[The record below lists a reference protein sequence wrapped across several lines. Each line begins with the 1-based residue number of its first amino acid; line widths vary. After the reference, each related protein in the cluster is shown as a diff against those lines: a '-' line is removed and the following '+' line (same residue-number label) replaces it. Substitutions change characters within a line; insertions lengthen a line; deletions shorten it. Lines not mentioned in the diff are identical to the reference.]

1 MSEHDFSRS
10 REVVDQFGNR
20 HYLATELARGGQG
33 VVYRTGD
40 PDLAIKQPLGADG
53 AVRPNVDMR
62 SRFQNVLC
70 LPIPSRIPISL
81 PLAVLRDEPGYVMRL
96 LSDMEP
102 LSEFALS
109 GQMQTEMAKLQVP
122 KWLAGVHDKRAML
135 SLMHYAS
142 SGSTKRRLLTLA
154 KCAGVLARLHAAGI
168 VYGDV
173 SPRNCFM
180 SRVDSREVWLIDADN
195 LRFERH
201 SGGETVYTPRYGAP
215 EVVRAVDQSRPR
227 TDAWAFSVMAF
238 EALTMLYPFMG
249 SRVLAVDDLN
259 DGWDAKSATTPLPG
273 NLEEQAYVGLMP
285 YVDDP
290 DDSSNCAIGGLPR
303 NLVLTSQL
311 ISLFQETLG
320 IGRTQ
325 PWRRPSLAFW
335 AIELARAHDRS
346 VVCPECSM
354 SYFLQHK
361 ACPYC
366 GKTKPS
372 LVRAKTL
379 RWEFVMQ
386 PSAMEVALPHRL
398 LNPFSLDLT
407 GCADYLVSIDVKHK
421 TVNHARGTD
430 PLPPGITFEFLGEGE

>member
-1 MSEHDFSRS
+1 MSEHDFSRC

-20 HYLATELARGGQG
+20 HQLATELARGGQG

-53 AVRPNVDMR
+53 AVRLNMDMR

-70 LPIPSRIPISL
+70 LPIPSRIPIAL

-96 LSDMEP
+96 LADMEP
-102 LSEFALS
+102 FSEFELS

-122 KWLAGVHDKRAML
+122 KWLAGVRDKRAML
-135 SLMHYAS
+135 RLMHYAG

-201 SGGETVYTPRYGAP
+201 RGGETVYTPRYGAP
-215 EVVRAVDQSRPR
+215 EVVQAVDQSRPR
-227 TDAWAFSVMAF
+227 TDAWAFTVMAF
-238 EALTMLYPFMG
+238 EALTLLHPFVG
-249 SRVLAVDDLN
+249 GKVLAVDELN
-259 DGWDAKSATTPLPG
+259 DGWDAKNITTSLPE
-273 NLEEQAYVGLMP
+273 NLEEQAYAGLMP
-285 YVDDP
+285 YIDDP

-303 NLVLTSQL
+303 DLVLSSQL
-311 ISLFQETLG
+311 VRLFQETLG

-325 PWRRPSLAFW
+325 PWRRTSLAYW
-335 AIELARAHDRS
+335 ALELARAHDRS
-346 VVCPECSM
+346 VVCPKCSM
-354 SYFLQHK
+354 SYFLQHST
-361 ACPYC
+361 CPYC
-366 GKTKPS
+366 GKSKPS
-372 LVRAKTL
+372 LVLAKTS
-379 RWEFVMQ
+379 RWEIVMQ
-386 PSAMEVALPHRL
+386 SSATDFALPHRL

-407 GCADYLVSIDVKHK
+407 GDANYLVSIDLKHK
-421 TVNHARGTD
+421 TVNHARGTS
-430 PLPPGITFEFLGEGE
+430 PIPSEITFEFLGEGE

>member
-1 MSEHDFSRS
+1 MSEHDFSQR

-20 HYLATELARGGQG
+20 HQLANELARGGQG

-40 PDLAIKQPLGADG
+40 ADLAIKQPLGADG
-53 AVRPNVDMR
+53 AVRLNMDMR

-70 LPIPSRIPISL
+70 LPIPSRIPLAL

-96 LSDMEP
+96 LADMEP
-102 LSEFALS
+102 FSEFELS

-122 KWLAGVHDKRAML
+122 KWLAGVRDKRAML
-135 SLMHYAS
+135 RLLHYAS
-142 SGSTKRRLLTLA
+142 SGSTKRRLLTLS

-201 SGGETVYTPRYGAP
+201 RGGETVYTPRYGAP

-227 TDAWAFSVMAF
+227 TDAWAFTVMAF
-238 EALTMLYPFMG
+238 EALTLLYPFVG
-249 SRVLAVDDLN
+249 GKVLAVDELN
-259 DGWDAKSATTPLPG
+259 DGWDAKSVTTPLPE
-273 NLEEQAYVGLMP
+273 NLEEQAYAGLMP

-290 DDSSNCAIGGLPR
+290 DDRSNCAIGGLPR
-303 NLVLTSQL
+303 DLVLSSQL
-311 ISLFQETLG
+311 VSLFQETLG
-320 IGRTQ
+320 VGRTQ
-325 PWRRPSLAFW
+325 PWRRPSLAYW
-335 AIELARAHDRS
+335 ALELARAHDRS

-354 SYFLQHK
+354 SYFLQHN

-366 GKTKPS
+366 GKSKPS
-372 LVRAKTL
+372 LVLAKTS
-379 RWEFVMQ
+379 RWEIVMQ
-386 PSAMEVALPHRL
+386 PSAMAFALPHRL

-407 GCADYLVSIDVKHK
+407 GDANYLVSIDLKHK
-421 TVNHARGTD
+421 TVSHARGTS
-430 PLPPGITFEFLGEGE
+430 PIPTEITFEFLGEGE

>member
-1 MSEHDFSRS
+1 MSEHDFSQR

-20 HYLATELARGGQG
+20 HQLANELARGGQG

-40 PDLAIKQPLGADG
+40 ADLAIKQPLGADG
-53 AVRPNVDMR
+53 AVRLNMDMR

-70 LPIPSRIPISL
+70 LPIPSRIPIAL

-96 LSDMEP
+96 LADMEP
-102 LSEFALS
+102 ISEFELS
-109 GQMQTEMAKLQVP
+109 GQMQSEMAKLQVP
-122 KWLAGVHDKRAML
+122 KWLADVRDKRAML
-135 SLMHYAS
+135 RLLHYAS
-142 SGSTKRRLLTLA
+142 SGSTKRRLLTLS

-168 VYGDV
+168 VYGDL
-173 SPRNCFM
+173 SPQNCFM

-201 SGGETVYTPRYGAP
+201 RGGETVYTPRYGAP
-215 EVVRAVDQSRPR
+215 EVVRAADQSRPR
-227 TDAWAFSVMAF
+227 TDAWAFTVMAF
-238 EALTMLYPFMG
+238 EALTLSYPFMG
-249 SRVLAVDDLN
+249 GKVLAVDELN
-259 DGWDAKSATTPLPG
+259 DEWDAKSVTTQLPG
-273 NLEEQAYVGLMP
+273 NLEEQAYAGLMP

-290 DDSSNCAIGGLPR
+290 DDSSNCATGGLPR
-303 NLVLTSQL
+303 NLVLSSQL

-325 PWRRPSLAFW
+325 PWRRPSLAYW
-335 AIELARAHDRS
+335 ALELARAHDRS

-354 SYFLQHK
+354 SYFLQHN

-372 LVRAKTL
+372 LVRAKTS
-379 RWEFVMQ
+379 RWEIVMQ
-386 PSAMEVALPHRL
+386 PSAMEFALPHRL

-407 GCADYLVSIDVKHK
+407 GDADYLVSIDIKHK
-421 TVNHARGTD
+421 TVSHARGTD
-430 PLPPGITFEFLGEGE
+430 PIPTGITFEFLGEGE

>member
-1 MSEHDFSRS
+1 MSEHDFSRC

-20 HYLATELARGGQG
+20 HQLATELARGGQG

-53 AVRPNVDMR
+53 AVRLNMDMR

-70 LPIPSRIPISL
+70 LPIPSRIPIAL

-96 LSDMEP
+96 LADMEP
-102 LSEFALS
+102 FSEFELS

-122 KWLAGVHDKRAML
+122 KWLAGVPDKRAML
-135 SLMHYAS
+135 RLMHYAG

-201 SGGETVYTPRYGAP
+201 RGGETVYTPRYGAP
-215 EVVRAVDQSRPR
+215 EVVQAVDQSRPR
-227 TDAWAFSVMAF
+227 TDAWAFTVMAF
-238 EALTMLYPFMG
+238 EALTLLHPFVG
-249 SRVLAVDDLN
+249 GKVLAVDELN
-259 DGWDAKSATTPLPG
+259 DGWDAKNITTSLPE
-273 NLEEQAYVGLMP
+273 NLEEQAYAGLMP

-303 NLVLTSQL
+303 DLVLSSQL
-311 ISLFQETLG
+311 VSLFQETLG

-325 PWRRPSLAFW
+325 PWRRTSLAYW
-335 AIELARAHDRS
+335 ALELARAHDRS
-346 VVCPECSM
+346 VVCPKCSM
-354 SYFLQHK
+354 SYFLQHNT
-361 ACPYC
+361 CPYC
-366 GKTKPS
+366 GKSKPS
-372 LVRAKTL
+372 LVLAKTS
-379 RWEFVMQ
+379 RWEIVMQ
-386 PSAMEVALPHRL
+386 FSATGFALPHRL

-407 GCADYLVSIDVKHK
+407 GDANYLVSIDLKHK
-421 TVNHARGTD
+421 TVSHARGTS
-430 PLPPGITFEFLGEGE
+430 PIPTEITFEFLGEGE